1 MSGFSFRELTRDDAR
16 AIANWHYEE
25 PYSVYNADD
34 PERLLSSEYEYY
46 AAVGDEGELVG
57 YCCFGEDARVAGLE
71 EEPGVLDVGGGLRP
85 DLAGVGL
92 GGPFL
97 REVCR
102 FGTELHDPT
111 RFRVTVAAFN
121 RRAQL
126 VASALGFERTGVH
139 ETPEREYVLMTRD
152 A

>member
-1 MSGFSFRELTRDDAR
+1 MSRFSFREIAAADAR
-16 AIANWHYEE
+16 AISEWRYEE
-25 PYSVYNADD
+25 PYSVYDGGNPDNLLD
-34 PERLLSSEYEYY
+34 PAYEYF
-46 AAVGDEGELVG
+46 AALDEHGELVG
-57 YCCFGEDARVAGLE
+57 FCCFGEDARVAGLE
-71 EEPGVLDVGGGLRP
+71 EMPGVLDVGGGLRP
-85 DLAGVGL
+85 DLTGVGL

-102 FGTELHDPT
+102 FGGELHRPE
-111 RFRVTVAAFN
+111 RFRLTVAAFN

-126 VASALGFERTGVH
+126 VAAALGFERSWSH

>member
-1 MSGFSFRELTRDDAR
+1 MTEDDAR
-16 AIANWHYEE
+16 EIAGWHYEE

-34 PERLLSSEYEYY
+34 AARLLSPDYEYY

-57 YCCFGEDARVAGLE
+57 YCCFGEDARVAGLDE
-71 EEPGVLDVGGGLRP
+71 KPGMLDVGGGLRP
-85 DLAGVGL
+85 DLTGVGL

-102 FGTELHDPT
+102 FGGELHDPT
-111 RFRVTVAAFN
+111 HFRVTVAGFN

-126 VASALGFERTGVH
+126 VASALGFARAGVH
-139 ETPEREYVLMTRD
+139 GTPEREYVLMTRPV
-152 A
+152 